1 MIGECKM
8 VKNLYDL
15 LNTISALERLNTK
28 YYNLNDFHD
37 ALDKISGEE
46 VEVDDTILTPFY
58 ICDSGIL
65 EIYDY
70 ELNIRL
76 VDRSNEENFIL
87 TKTGKKS
94 INEVNPEIEQ
104 KIRSCYLELV
114 KPQKFLSNDLLKK
127 YVDYVRTSPEIK
139 ERIGEYLHE
148 FDDDKLY
155 FEIY

>member
-8 VKNLYDL
+8 SKSLNDL
-15 LNTISALERLNTK
+15 FNSISSLERSNTK
-28 YYNLNDFHD
+28 YYRLNDLHN
-37 ALDKISGEE
+37 ALNKMYGEE
-46 VEVDDTILTPFY
+46 IEVDDTILTPFY
-58 ICDSGIL
+58 ICGLGVL

-76 VDRSNEENFIL
+76 VDRPSEETFIL
-87 TKTGKKS
+87 TKTGKRS
-94 INEVNPEIEQ
+94 INEVSSEIER
-104 KIRSCYLELV
+104 KLRSCYLELV
-114 KPQKFLSNDLLKK
+114 KPQKFLSTDMLKK
-127 YVDYVRTSPEIK
+127 YVDYVKTSPEIK

>member
-8 VKNLYDL
+8 VKSLYDL
-15 LNTISALERLNTK
+15 LNTISVLERSNTK
-28 YYNLNDFHD
+28 YYKLND
-37 ALDKISGEE
+37 LYNVLEKMSEEEIE
-46 VEVDDTILTPFY
+46 VEDTILTPFY
-58 ICDSGIL
+58 ICDLGIL

-76 VDRSNEENFIL
+76 VERPNAENFIL

-94 INEVNPEIEQ
+94 IDQVSSEIEE
-104 KIRSCYLELV
+104 KLRSCYLELV
-114 KPQKFLSNDLLKK
+114 KPQKLISTDSVEEFVN
-127 YVDYVRTSPEIK
+127 YVRSSPEIK

-148 FDDDKLY
+148 FDDNKLY